1 VINKM
6 KEQFNLSETYRIH
19 LNRKLDQGHDF
30 SLRSDRKNHL
40 LEFCEKYNLDPD
52 VARYTISKVRKQVFK
67 QRGFDLTK
75 FGYGRWYYSKGDLN
89 AHITPEPQ

>member
-1 VINKM
+1 M
-6 KEQFNLSETYRIH
+6 KEPFNLSETYRIH

-30 SLRSDRKNHL
+30 SLKSDRKNDL

-67 QRGFDLTK
+67 QRGFNLK
-75 FGYGRWYYSKGDLN
+75 KLGYGRYYPYRWVY
-89 AHITPEPQ
+89 T

>member
-1 VINKM
+1 M
-6 KEQFNLSETYRIH
+6 KEPFNLSNTYRIH
-19 LNRKLDQGHDF
+19 LNRKLDQECDF
-30 SLRSDRKNHL
+30 SLRSYRKTDL

-67 QRGFDLTK
+67 QRGFDIRK
-75 FGYGRWYYSKGDLN
+75 FGYGRWYYAKGDLD